1 MMKAIVFHEFGS
13 SEKLKFEN
21 VKTPEIGPN
30 EILVRVKACG
40 VNRLDLLLRNGDIS
54 DAPLPHICGS
64 EVAGIIEKTGS
75 KVSPRKVGDKVVIAP
90 WIFCGKCEQCKK
102 GEETTCPNGDI
113 LGMRSNGGYAEFVK
127 VPAVNAVKIPDKL
140 SFREAAAVTLSMLT
154 AWRMLTAKAKLK
166 KNETVLIHAG
176 GSGVG
181 SSAIQIG
188 KYLGAK
194 IIATASTDEKR
205 KNASKLGA
213 DIVIDSKADGLSS
226 RIMKET
232 NGNGVDVVF
241 EHIGKDTWQ
250 ESMKSLK
257 KNGRIVTCGGTTGYE
272 VNFDTGEVIYSELTI
287 LGSRGGTC
295 AELKHVLDLV
305 AKKKIKPIIDKEFLL
320 EKAAEAQER
329 MENRKQFGKILL
341 LP

>member
-1 MMKAIVFHEFGS
+1 MKAIVFHKFGGS
-13 SEKLKFEN
+13 DKLKLEN

-30 EILVRVKACG
+30 EILIKVEVCG
-40 VNRLDLLLRNGDIS
+40 VNRLDLLLRNGDIP

-64 EVAGIIEKTGS
+64 EVAGIVEKIG
-75 KVSPRKVGDKVVIAP
+75 PKVGDKVVIAP

-194 IIATASTDEKR
+194 IIATASTDLKR

-213 DIVIDSKADGLSS
+213 DIVLDSKMDGLSS
-226 RIMKET
+226 CIMKET

-241 EHIGKDTWQ
+241 EHVGKDTWQ

-272 VNFDTGEVIYSELTI
+272 VNLDTGDVIYSELTV
-287 LGSRGGTC
+287 LGSRGGTR
-295 AELKHVLDLV
+295 AELKQVLDLV